1 MILLDADVLLIDI
14 RFPRDA
20 NFAVNQQ
27 LLERLRAERR
37 ATGITSSALTA
48 AARH

>member
-20 NFAVNQQ
+20 NFAVNQIGNRTQ
-27 LLERLRAERR
+27 NTPAAEFKK
-37 ATGITSSALTA
+37 SLT
-48 AARH
+48 R